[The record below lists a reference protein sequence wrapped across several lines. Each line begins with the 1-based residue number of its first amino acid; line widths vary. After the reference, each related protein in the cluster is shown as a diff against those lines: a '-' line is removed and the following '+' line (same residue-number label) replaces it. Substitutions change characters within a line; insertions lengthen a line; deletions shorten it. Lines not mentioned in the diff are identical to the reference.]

1 MQPLKKGV
9 QLAPSVLQPRA
20 SNDNDGRLK
29 RSAAIGELF
38 GGVRIKTTRSFQ
50 PVRRNSYYANDERVA
65 RIWQPIASDTKEAWR
80 VIRFR
85 TQAAQAYDRDNK
97 QPGKKNGPLGHVGIE
112 VLSQLYRMV
121 DFRTG
126 RLEPSIE
133 TLCSELKRSRGAVV
147 AALKRLKHHGFV
159 DWIRRAEPTGNGG
172 AGPQIKQITNA
183 YWLCLPQCAA
193 AFVGDRLGTAP
204 PPDCELAHHEK
215 SRAELESMLAQ
226 LGLGDQ
232 GAMLAEDSEMAEL
245 LRRLGNAVSKDSA
258 SSLSGQ
264 NPA

>member
-1 MQPLKKGV
+1 
-9 QLAPSVLQPRA
+9 
-20 SNDNDGRLK
+20 
-29 RSAAIGELF
+29 
-38 GGVRIKTTRSFQ
+38 
-50 PVRRNSYYANDERVA
+50 
-65 RIWQPIASDTKEAWR
+65 
-80 VIRFR
+80 
-85 TQAAQAYDRDNK
+85 
-97 QPGKKNGPLGHVGIE
+97 VGLE

-133 TLCSELKRSRGAVV
+133 TLCSELKRSRAAVV

-183 YWLCLPQCAA
+183 YWLCLPPCAA
-193 AFVGDRLGTAP
+193 ASVRQKLGAAP
-204 PPDCELAHHEK
+204 PPDCELARQEND
-215 SRAELESMLAQ
+215 RAELESMLAQ

-232 GAMLAEDSEMAEL
+232 GAILAEDPELAEL
-245 LRRLGNAVSKDSA
+245 LRSLGDAVSRDSA